1 MYRCD
6 KDRFAAEIFRDL
18 HDELITIG
26 GRGHDLT
33 VRVQQLEA
41 ELPAVERALLSE
53 PNQLRFAYTNGIDL
67 FIYLSSL
74 IAHGSYLVSEV
85 EP

>member
-1 MYRCD
+1 
-6 KDRFAAEIFRDL
+6 
-18 HDELITIG
+18 
-26 GRGHDLT
+26 

-67 FIYLSSL
+67 FVYLLSL
-74 IAHGSYLVSEV
+74 VAHGPYLVSEV